1 MAMLNDKKAQSS
13 HLNDD
18 DRFFILS
25 LMSLPPEK
33 KALIQGILIGMN
45 LQVRRQGK
53 EMNLQNGN
61 KDTISQS

>member
-1 MAMLNDKKAQSS
+1 MAMSDKSDKKMQSGY
-13 HLNDD
+13 LTDD

-45 LQVRRQGK
+45 LQ
-53 EMNLQNGN
+53 NGN
-61 KDTISQS
+61 RDTVSQS